1 MYNQCCGKSPLLSL
15 QTTCSK
21 FKSDESRSTYAQ
33 CSIKKTKH
41 GYNTPHYIVKSIV
54 IRTKFIQY
62 NTGCIQCHSHDNK
75 HPEIQK
81 NSVLC
86 YTLVIR
92 YLRHYKINNSKIK
105 KYIFLPT
112 NFIYH
117 YNFSQKKDI

>member
-1 MYNQCCGKSPLLSL
+1 MLWKKSSSVSP
-15 QTTCSK
+15 TTCSK

-81 NSVLC
+81 KQCSLLYAC
-86 YTLVIR
+86 YQILETL
-92 YLRHYKINNSKIK
+92 
-105 KYIFLPT
+105 
-112 NFIYH
+112 
-117 YNFSQKKDI
+117 